1 MFVSL
6 SKNKFTLCSK
16 TRKQMFLL
24 VCVRHVGAHPDE
36 LQHGVSIQSSINL
49 GKTFLRI
56 SRIRV
61 ILSTQ
66 ILARVFVYLPPFIS
80 KILDFICRM
89 VLSLIFSLQSRRFLT
104 KTRRYIDRGCH
115 LEKQQKRLRGRGGGR
130 REGRGG
136 ERRKRL
142 PAKPMKLP
150 NAP

>member
-24 VCVRHVGAHPDE
+24 VSVRHVGAHPDE

-61 ILSTQ
+61 IPSTQ

-89 VLSLIFSLQSRRFLT
+89 VLSLILIYFEWRDTENEQLRNF
-104 KTRRYIDRGCH
+104 RGCVIS
-115 LEKQQKRLRGRGGGR
+115 
-130 REGRGG
+130 
-136 ERRKRL
+136 
-142 PAKPMKLP
+142 
-150 NAP
+150 